1 MGKFGSHC
9 ELGLFPD
16 ELNVWPEWLYVPA
29 GVCLTTTHFRTF
41 AGLLYGL
48 YYYMVCSPC
57 QVLYCQPEVVEL
69 IAKFSAVTCAID
81 APILGSE
88 GTEICFTEVAHSS
101 VTHCAGVK

>member
-1 MGKFGSHC
+1 MCQQVSVLQLPISGH
-9 ELGLFPD
+9 
-16 ELNVWPEWLYVPA
+16 
-29 GVCLTTTHFRTF
+29 
-41 AGLLYGL
+41 LLD
-48 YYYMVCSPC
+48 YYMVYITIWSAVPVRFYTVS
-57 QVLYCQPEVVEL
+57 QGVVEL